1 VSDSTP
7 AAGSFGASSLADRVA
22 LVTGAAQGIGW
33 SIAQQ
38 LAANGASV
46 VVADMDADK
55 AQAAAKTL
63 GGRTLGLAMNVA
75 RSAEVSAGIERV
87 VAEFGRLD
95 VLVNNAGITRDGLL
109 IRMKDEDWD
118 RVLDVNLKGTFHC
131 TKAALGVMIKQR
143 RGRIISI
150 ASIVGVMGN
159 AGQTNYAASKAAII
173 GFTKSVA
180 REYANRGV
188 TANAVAPGFIK
199 TAMTDQLPE
208 DVQTRLREQI
218 PLGRLGSPEDVAQA
232 VAFLASDA
240 ASYITGQVLHV
251 NGGMWMG

>member
-1 VSDSTP
+1 
-7 AAGSFGASSLADRVA
+7 VA
-22 LVTGAAQGIGW
+22 LVTGAAQGIGLA
-33 SIAQQ
+33 IART
-38 LAANGASV
+38 LAGCGASV
-46 VVADMDADK
+46 VLADVDADK
-55 AQAAAKTL
+55 AQEAAKSVT
-63 GGRTLGLAMNVA
+63 GRALGLAMNVA
-75 RSAEVSAGIERV
+75 RGDEVAAGIARV
-87 VAEFGRLD
+87 MTECGRLD

-109 IRMKDEDWD
+109 IRMKEEDWD
-118 RVLDVNLKGTFHC
+118 RVIEVNLKGTFHC

-143 RGRIISI
+143 SGRIISI

-159 AGQTNYAASKAAII
+159 SGQANYAASKAAIL

-199 TAMTDQLPE
+199 TAMTEQLSE
-208 DVQTRLREQI
+208 DVQARMREQI
-218 PLGRLGSPEDVAQA
+218 PLGRLGTPEDVAEA

-240 ASYITGQVLHV
+240 AAYVSGQVIHV

>member
-1 VSDSTP
+1 
-7 AAGSFGASSLADRVA
+7 
-22 LVTGAAQGIGW
+22 
-33 SIAQQ
+33 
-38 LAANGASV
+38 
-46 VVADMDADK
+46 
-55 AQAAAKTL
+55 
-63 GGRTLGLAMNVA
+63 MNVA
-75 RSAEVSAGIERV
+75 RGDEVAAGIARV
-87 VAEFGRLD
+87 MTECGRLD

-109 IRMKDEDWD
+109 IRMKEEDWD
-118 RVLDVNLKGTFHC
+118 RVIEVNLKGTFHC

-143 RGRIISI
+143 SGRIISI

-159 AGQTNYAASKAAII
+159 SGQANYAASKAAIL

-199 TAMTDQLPE
+199 TAMTEQLSE
-208 DVQTRLREQI
+208 DVQARMREQI
-218 PLGRLGSPEDVAQA
+218 PLGRLGTPEDVAEA

-240 ASYITGQVLHV
+240 AAYVSGQVIHV

>member
-1 VSDSTP
+1 VSAFAPD
-7 AAGSFGASSLADRVA
+7 ALAGKVA
-22 LVTGAAQGIGW
+22 LVTGAAQGIGLA
-33 SIAQQ
+33 IART
-38 LAANGASV
+38 LAGYGASV
-46 VVADMDADK
+46 VLADVDADK
-55 AQAAAKTL
+55 AQEAAKSVT
-63 GGRTLGLAMNVA
+63 GHALGLAMNVA
-75 RSAEVSAGIERV
+75 RGDEVAAGIARV
-87 VAEFGRLD
+87 MSECGRLD

-109 IRMKDEDWD
+109 IRMKEEDWD
-118 RVLDVNLKGTFHC
+118 RVIEVNLKGTFHC

-143 RGRIISI
+143 SGRIISI

-159 AGQTNYAASKAAII
+159 SGQANYAASKAAIL

-199 TAMTDQLPE
+199 TAMTGQLSE
-208 DVQTRLREQI
+208 DVQARMREQI
-218 PLGRLGSPEDVAQA
+218 PLGRLGTPEDVAEA

-240 ASYITGQVLHV
+240 AAYVSGQVIHV

>member
-1 VSDSTP
+1 VSAFAPD
-7 AAGSFGASSLADRVA
+7 ALAGKVA
-22 LVTGAAQGIGW
+22 LITGAAQGIGLA
-33 SIAQQ
+33 IART
-38 LAANGASV
+38 LAGCGASV
-46 VVADMDADK
+46 VLADVDADK
-55 AQAAAKTL
+55 AQEAAKSVT
-63 GGRTLGLAMNVA
+63 GRALGLAMNVA
-75 RSAEVSAGIERV
+75 RGDEVAAGIARV
-87 VAEFGRLD
+87 MTECGRLD

-109 IRMKDEDWD
+109 IRMKEEDWD
-118 RVLDVNLKGTFHC
+118 RVIEVNLKGTFHC

-143 RGRIISI
+143 SGRIISI

-159 AGQTNYAASKAAII
+159 SGQANYAASKAAIL

-199 TAMTDQLPE
+199 TAMTGQLSE
-208 DVQTRLREQI
+208 DVQARMREQI
-218 PLGRLGSPEDVAQA
+218 PLGRLGTPEDVAEA

-240 ASYITGQVLHV
+240 AAYVSGQVIHV

>member
-1 VSDSTP
+1 MTDQQGQPAFGP
-7 AAGSFGASSLADRVA
+7 AALADRVA
-22 LVTGAAQGIGW
+22 LVTGAAQGIGL
-33 SIAQQ
+33 SIAKQ
-38 LAANGASV
+38 LAACGATV
-46 VVADMDADK
+46 VLADVDADK
-55 AQAAAKTL
+55 TQEAAKAV
-63 GGRTLGLAMNVA
+63 GGRALGIGMNVT
-75 RSAEVSAGIERV
+75 RGAEVTAGVERV
-87 VAEFGRLD
+87 MAEFGRLD

-109 IRMKDEDWD
+109 IRMKEEDWD

-131 TKAALGVMIKQR
+131 TKAAMGVMVKQR
-143 RGRIISI
+143 RGRVISI

-159 AGQTNYAASKAAII
+159 AGQANYAASKAAII
-173 GFTKSVA
+173 GFTKSIA

-208 DVQTRLREQI
+208 DVQTKLREQI
-218 PLGRLGSPEDVAQA
+218 PLGRLGAPEDIAQA

-240 ASYITGQVLHV
+240 AAYVTGQVLHV

>member
-1 VSDSTP
+1 MSAFALD
-7 AAGSFGASSLADRVA
+7 ALAGKVA
-22 LVTGAAQGIGW
+22 LVTGAAQGIGLA
-33 SIAQQ
+33 IART
-38 LAANGASV
+38 LAGCGASV
-46 VVADMDADK
+46 VLADVDADK
-55 AQAAAKTL
+55 AQEAAKSVT
-63 GGRTLGLAMNVA
+63 GRALGLAMNVA
-75 RSAEVSAGIERV
+75 RGDEVAAGIARV
-87 VAEFGRLD
+87 MTECGRLD

-109 IRMKDEDWD
+109 IRMKEEDWD
-118 RVLDVNLKGTFHC
+118 RVIEVNLKGTFHC

-143 RGRIISI
+143 SGRIISI

-159 AGQTNYAASKAAII
+159 SGQANYAASKAAIL

-199 TAMTDQLPE
+199 TAMTGQLSE
-208 DVQTRLREQI
+208 DVQARMREQI
-218 PLGRLGSPEDVAQA
+218 PLGRLGTPEDVAEA

-240 ASYITGQVLHV
+240 AAYVSGQVIHV

>member
-1 VSDSTP
+1 MSAFAPD
-7 AAGSFGASSLADRVA
+7 ALAGKVA
-22 LVTGAAQGIGW
+22 LVTGAAQGIGLA
-33 SIAQQ
+33 IART
-38 LAANGASV
+38 LAGCGASV
-46 VVADMDADK
+46 VLADVDADK
-55 AQAAAKTL
+55 AQEAAKSVT
-63 GGRTLGLAMNVA
+63 GRALGLAMNVA
-75 RSAEVSAGIERV
+75 RGDEVAAGIARV
-87 VAEFGRLD
+87 MTECGRLD

-109 IRMKDEDWD
+109 IRMKEEDWD
-118 RVLDVNLKGTFHC
+118 RVIEVNLKGTFHC

-143 RGRIISI
+143 SGRIISI

-159 AGQTNYAASKAAII
+159 SGQANYAASKAAIL

-199 TAMTDQLPE
+199 TAMTGQLSE
-208 DVQTRLREQI
+208 DVQARMREQI
-218 PLGRLGSPEDVAQA
+218 PLGRLGTPEDVAEA

-240 ASYITGQVLHV
+240 AAYVSGQVIHV

>member
-1 VSDSTP
+1 MS
-7 AAGSFGASSLADRVA
+7 R
-22 LVTGAAQGIGW
+22 
-33 SIAQQ
+33 
-38 LAANGASV
+38 
-46 VVADMDADK
+46 
-55 AQAAAKTL
+55 
-63 GGRTLGLAMNVA
+63 GR
-75 RSAEVSAGIERV
+75 EVSAGIERV

>member
-1 VSDSTP
+1 MSAFAPD
-7 AAGSFGASSLADRVA
+7 ALAGKVA
-22 LVTGAAQGIGW
+22 LVTGAAQGIGLA
-33 SIAQQ
+33 IART
-38 LAANGASV
+38 LAGCGASV
-46 VVADMDADK
+46 VLADVDADK
-55 AQAAAKTL
+55 AQEAAKSVT
-63 GGRTLGLAMNVA
+63 GRALGLAMNVA
-75 RSAEVSAGIERV
+75 RGDEVAAGIARV
-87 VAEFGRLD
+87 MTECGRLD

-109 IRMKDEDWD
+109 IRMKEEDWD
-118 RVLDVNLKGTFHC
+118 RVIEVNLKGTFHC

-143 RGRIISI
+143 SGRIISI

-159 AGQTNYAASKAAII
+159 SGQANYAASKAAIL

-199 TAMTDQLPE
+199 TAMTDQLSE
-208 DVQTRLREQI
+208 DVQARMREQI
-218 PLGRLGSPEDVAQA
+218 PLGRLGTPEDVAEA

-240 ASYITGQVLHV
+240 AAYVSGQVIHV

>member
-1 VSDSTP
+1 VSAFAPD
-7 AAGSFGASSLADRVA
+7 ALAGKVA
-22 LVTGAAQGIGW
+22 LITGAAQGIGLA
-33 SIAQQ
+33 IART
-38 LAANGASV
+38 LAGCGASV
-46 VVADMDADK
+46 VLADVDADK
-55 AQAAAKTL
+55 AQEAAKSVT
-63 GGRTLGLAMNVA
+63 GRALGLAMNVA
-75 RSAEVSAGIERV
+75 RGDEVAAGIARV
-87 VAEFGRLD
+87 MTECGRLD

-109 IRMKDEDWD
+109 IRMKEEDWD
-118 RVLDVNLKGTFHC
+118 RVIEVNLKGTFHC

-143 RGRIISI
+143 SGRIISI

-159 AGQTNYAASKAAII
+159 SGQANYAASKAAIL

-199 TAMTDQLPE
+199 TAMTEQLSE
-208 DVQTRLREQI
+208 DVQARMREQI
-218 PLGRLGSPEDVAQA
+218 PLGRLGTPEDVAEA

-240 ASYITGQVLHV
+240 AAYVSGQVIHV

>member
-1 VSDSTP
+1 MSDSAP
-7 AAGSFGASSLADRVA
+7 AAGAFGAASLADRVA

-38 LAANGASV
+38 LAACGASV
-46 VVADMDADK
+46 VVADVEADK
-55 AQAAAKTL
+55 AQTAAKTL
-63 GGRTLGLAMNVA
+63 GARTLGLAMNVA
-75 RSAEVSAGIERV
+75 RSAEVAAGVERV

-118 RVLDVNLKGTFHC
+118 RVLDVNLKGTFYC

-150 ASIVGVMGN
+150 ASVVGVMGN

-199 TAMTDQLPE
+199 TAMTDQLPD

-218 PLGRLGSPEDVAQA
+218 PLGRLGGPEDVAQA
-232 VAFLASDA
+232 VVFLASDA
-240 ASYITGQVLHV
+240 ASYITGQVVHV

>member
-1 VSDSTP
+1 MSAFAPD
-7 AAGSFGASSLADRVA
+7 ALAGKVA
-22 LVTGAAQGIGW
+22 LITGAAQGIGLA
-33 SIAQQ
+33 IART
-38 LAANGASV
+38 LAGCGASV
-46 VVADMDADK
+46 VLADVDADR
-55 AQAAAKTL
+55 AQEAAKSVT
-63 GGRTLGLAMNVA
+63 GRALGLAMNVT
-75 RSAEVSAGIERV
+75 RGDEVAAGIARV
-87 VAEFGRLD
+87 MTECGRLD

-109 IRMKDEDWD
+109 IRMKEEDWD
-118 RVLDVNLKGTFHC
+118 RVIEVNLKGTFHC

-143 RGRIISI
+143 SGRIISI

-159 AGQTNYAASKAAII
+159 SGQANYAASKAAIL

-199 TAMTDQLPE
+199 TAMTDRLSE
-208 DVQTRLREQI
+208 DVQARMREQI
-218 PLGRLGSPEDVAQA
+218 PLGRLGTPEDVAEA

-240 ASYITGQVLHV
+240 AAYVTGQVIHV

>member
-1 VSDSTP
+1 MNAL
-7 AAGSFGASSLADRVA
+7 AAEALRGKVA
-22 LVTGAAQGIGW
+22 LVTGAAQGIGLA
-33 SIAQQ
+33 IART
-38 LAANGASV
+38 LAGCGASV
-46 VVADMDADK
+46 VLADVDA
-55 AQAAAKTL
+55 ATVQEAAKTVE
-63 GGRTLGLAMNVA
+63 GPALGLAMNVA
-75 RSAEVSAGIERV
+75 RGDEVTAGIERV
-87 VAEFGRLD
+87 MAEFGRLD

-109 IRMKDEDWD
+109 IRMKEEDWD
-118 RVLDVNLKGTFHC
+118 RVIEVNLKGTFHC
-131 TKAALGVMIKQR
+131 SKAALGVMIKQR
-143 RGRIISI
+143 SGCIISI

-159 AGQTNYAASKAAII
+159 SGQANYAASKAAIL

-199 TAMTDQLPE
+199 TAMTERLPE

-218 PLGRLGSPEDVAQA
+218 PLGRLGTPDDIAQA

-240 ASYITGQVLHV
+240 AAYITGQVIHV

>member
-1 VSDSTP
+1 MSAFAPD
-7 AAGSFGASSLADRVA
+7 ALAGKVA
-22 LVTGAAQGIGW
+22 LITGAAQGIGLA
-33 SIAQQ
+33 IART
-38 LAANGASV
+38 LAGCGASV
-46 VVADMDADK
+46 VLADVDADK
-55 AQAAAKTL
+55 AREAAKSVT
-63 GGRTLGLAMNVA
+63 GRALGLAMNVA
-75 RSAEVSAGIERV
+75 RGDEVAAGIARV
-87 VAEFGRLD
+87 MTECGRLD

-109 IRMKDEDWD
+109 IRMKEEDWD
-118 RVLDVNLKGTFHC
+118 RVIEVNLKGTFHC

-143 RGRIISI
+143 SGRIISI

-159 AGQTNYAASKAAII
+159 SGQANYAASKAAML

-199 TAMTDQLPE
+199 TAMTEQLSE
-208 DVQTRLREQI
+208 DVQTRMREQI
-218 PLGRLGSPEDVAQA
+218 PLGRLGTPEDVAEA

-240 ASYITGQVLHV
+240 AAYVTGQVIHV

>member
-1 VSDSTP
+1 MSAFAPD
-7 AAGSFGASSLADRVA
+7 ALAGKVA
-22 LVTGAAQGIGW
+22 LVTGAAQGIGL
-33 SIAQQ
+33 SIART
-38 LAANGASV
+38 LAGCGASV
-46 VVADMDADK
+46 VLADVDADK
-55 AQAAAKTL
+55 AQEAAKSVT
-63 GGRTLGLAMNVA
+63 GRALGLAMNVA
-75 RSAEVSAGIERV
+75 RGDEVAAGIARV
-87 VAEFGRLD
+87 MAECGRLD

-109 IRMKDEDWD
+109 IRMKEEDWD
-118 RVLDVNLKGTFHC
+118 RVIEVNLKGTFHC

-143 RGRIISI
+143 SGRIISI

-159 AGQTNYAASKAAII
+159 SGQANYAASKAAIL

-199 TAMTDQLPE
+199 TAMTGELSE
-208 DVQTRLREQI
+208 DVQARMREQI
-218 PLGRLGSPEDVAQA
+218 PLGRLGTPEDVAEA

-240 ASYITGQVLHV
+240 AAYVTGQVIHV

>member
-1 VSDSTP
+1 VSAFAPD
-7 AAGSFGASSLADRVA
+7 ALAGKVA
-22 LVTGAAQGIGW
+22 LVTGAAQGIGLA
-33 SIAQQ
+33 IAQT
-38 LAANGASV
+38 LAGCGASV
-46 VVADMDADK
+46 VLADVDADK
-55 AQAAAKTL
+55 AQEAAKSVT
-63 GGRTLGLAMNVA
+63 GRALGLAMNVA
-75 RSAEVSAGIERV
+75 RGDEVAAGIARV
-87 VAEFGRLD
+87 MTECGRLD

-109 IRMKDEDWD
+109 IRMKEEDWD
-118 RVLDVNLKGTFHC
+118 RVIEVNLKGTFHC

-143 RGRIISI
+143 SGRIISI

-159 AGQTNYAASKAAII
+159 SGQANYAASKAAIL

-199 TAMTDQLPE
+199 TAMTEQLSE
-208 DVQTRLREQI
+208 DVQARMREQI
-218 PLGRLGSPEDVAQA
+218 PLGRLGTPEDVAEA

-240 ASYITGQVLHV
+240 AAYVSGQVIHV

>member
-1 VSDSTP
+1 MSAFAPD
-7 AAGSFGASSLADRVA
+7 ALAGKVA
-22 LVTGAAQGIGW
+22 LVTGAAQGIGLA
-33 SIAQQ
+33 IART
-38 LAANGASV
+38 LAGCGASV
-46 VVADMDADK
+46 VLADVDADR
-55 AQAAAKTL
+55 AQEAAKSVT
-63 GGRTLGLAMNVA
+63 GRALGLAMNVA
-75 RSAEVSAGIERV
+75 RGDEVAAGIARV
-87 VAEFGRLD
+87 MTECGRLD

-109 IRMKDEDWD
+109 IRMKEEDWD
-118 RVLDVNLKGTFHC
+118 RVIEVNLKGTFHC

-143 RGRIISI
+143 SGRIISI

-159 AGQTNYAASKAAII
+159 SGQANYAASKAAIL

-199 TAMTDQLPE
+199 TAMTGQLSE
-208 DVQTRLREQI
+208 DVQARMREQI
-218 PLGRLGSPEDVAQA
+218 PLGRLGTPEDVAEA

-240 ASYITGQVLHV
+240 AAYVTGQVIHV

>member
-1 VSDSTP
+1 MSAFAPD
-7 AAGSFGASSLADRVA
+7 ALAGKVA
-22 LVTGAAQGIGW
+22 LITGAAQGIGLA
-33 SIAQQ
+33 IART
-38 LAANGASV
+38 LAGCGASV
-46 VVADMDADK
+46 VLADVDADK
-55 AQAAAKTL
+55 AREAAKSVT
-63 GGRTLGLAMNVA
+63 GRALGLAMNVA
-75 RSAEVSAGIERV
+75 RGDEVAAGIARV
-87 VAEFGRLD
+87 MTECGRLD

-109 IRMKDEDWD
+109 IRMKEEDWD
-118 RVLDVNLKGTFHC
+118 RVIEVNLKGTFHC

-143 RGRIISI
+143 SGRIISI

-159 AGQTNYAASKAAII
+159 SGQANYAASKAAIL

-199 TAMTDQLPE
+199 TAMTGQLSE
-208 DVQTRLREQI
+208 DVQARMREQI
-218 PLGRLGSPEDVAQA
+218 PLGRLGTPEDVAEA

-240 ASYITGQVLHV
+240 AAYVSGQVIHV

>member
-1 VSDSTP
+1 V
-7 AAGSFGASSLADRVA
+7 LADV
-22 LVTGAAQGIGW
+22 
-33 SIAQQ
+33 
-38 LAANGASV
+38 
-46 VVADMDADK
+46 DADK
-55 AQAAAKTL
+55 AQEAAKSVT
-63 GGRTLGLAMNVA
+63 GRALGLAMNVA
-75 RSAEVSAGIERV
+75 RGDEVAAGIARV
-87 VAEFGRLD
+87 MTECGRLD

-109 IRMKDEDWD
+109 IRMKEEDWD
-118 RVLDVNLKGTFHC
+118 RVIEVNLKGTFHC

-143 RGRIISI
+143 SGRIISI

-159 AGQTNYAASKAAII
+159 SGQANYAASKAAIL

-199 TAMTDQLPE
+199 TAMTEQLSE
-208 DVQTRLREQI
+208 DVQARMREQI
-218 PLGRLGSPEDVAQA
+218 PLGRLGTPEDVAEA

-240 ASYITGQVLHV
+240 AAYVSGQVIHV

>member
-1 VSDSTP
+1 VSAFAPD
-7 AAGSFGASSLADRVA
+7 ALAGKVA
-22 LVTGAAQGIGW
+22 LITGAAQGIGLA
-33 SIAQQ
+33 IART
-38 LAANGASV
+38 LAGCGASV
-46 VVADMDADK
+46 VLADVDADK
-55 AQAAAKTL
+55 AQEAAKSVT
-63 GGRTLGLAMNVA
+63 GRALGLAMNVA
-75 RSAEVSAGIERV
+75 RGDEVAAGIARV
-87 VAEFGRLD
+87 MTECGRLD

-109 IRMKDEDWD
+109 IRMKEEDWD
-118 RVLDVNLKGTFHC
+118 RVIEVNLKGTFHC

-143 RGRIISI
+143 SGRIISI

-159 AGQTNYAASKAAII
+159 SGQANYAASKAAIL

-199 TAMTDQLPE
+199 TAMTGQLSE
-208 DVQTRLREQI
+208 EVQARMREQI
-218 PLGRLGSPEDVAQA
+218 PLGRLGTPEDVAEA

-240 ASYITGQVLHV
+240 AAYVTGQVIHV

>member
-1 VSDSTP
+1 MSAFAPD
-7 AAGSFGASSLADRVA
+7 ALAGKVA
-22 LVTGAAQGIGW
+22 LITGAAQGIGLA
-33 SIAQQ
+33 IART
-38 LAANGASV
+38 LAGCGASV
-46 VVADMDADK
+46 VLADVDADK
-55 AQAAAKTL
+55 AQEAAKSVT
-63 GGRTLGLAMNVA
+63 GRALGLAMNVA
-75 RSAEVSAGIERV
+75 RGDEVAAGIARV
-87 VAEFGRLD
+87 MTECGRLD

-109 IRMKDEDWD
+109 IRMKEEDWD
-118 RVLDVNLKGTFHC
+118 RVIEVNLKGTFHC

-143 RGRIISI
+143 SGRIISI

-159 AGQTNYAASKAAII
+159 SGQANYAASKAAIL

-199 TAMTDQLPE
+199 TAMTEQLSE
-208 DVQTRLREQI
+208 DVQARMREQI
-218 PLGRLGSPEDVAQA
+218 PLGRLGTPEDVAEA

-240 ASYITGQVLHV
+240 AAYVSGQVIHV

>member
-1 VSDSTP
+1 VSAFAPD
-7 AAGSFGASSLADRVA
+7 ALAGKVA
-22 LVTGAAQGIGW
+22 LVTGAAQGIGLA
-33 SIAQQ
+33 IART
-38 LAANGASV
+38 LAGCGASV
-46 VVADMDADK
+46 VLADVDADK
-55 AQAAAKTL
+55 AQEAAKSVT
-63 GGRTLGLAMNVA
+63 GRALGLAMNVA
-75 RSAEVSAGIERV
+75 RGDEVAAGIARV
-87 VAEFGRLD
+87 MTECGRLD

-109 IRMKDEDWD
+109 IRMKEEDWD
-118 RVLDVNLKGTFHC
+118 RVIEVNLKGTFHC

-143 RGRIISI
+143 SGRIISI

-159 AGQTNYAASKAAII
+159 SGQANYAASKAAIL

-199 TAMTDQLPE
+199 TAMTGQLSE
-208 DVQTRLREQI
+208 DVQARMREQI
-218 PLGRLGSPEDVAQA
+218 PLGRLGTPEDVAEA

-240 ASYITGQVLHV
+240 AAYVSGQVIHV